1 LKRFLLPFVIFV
13 VGISRLVG
21 QDIPLFT
28 QKLTNSFLY
37 NPSVVGNTLGSI
49 TLSHRRFWS
58 ELPGSPATNFI
69 SFHTPLDRHRFGV
82 GANLYQENIGIL
94 QTLYGSAAFAYHI
107 RINDNNAFSMGV
119 AAEFNNSSINFLDV
133 DVRDTQD
140 LLLTSD
146 NVGFNK
152 VDFSFGVSYKS
163 KYVKL
168 GASANRLT
176 GFVGSEKNTNQFP
189 QYYSGFLNGTIPL
202 FRDRDLLEPIINYR
216 SLAPG
221 SSQFDL
227 GLYYTYNNIV
237 TLGVGYRSSSIVNA
251 TAAVKIYNRFSIG
264 YSSDIYTGAASNS
277 IGTSNEITLR
287 YDFRDQ
293 SYFSK
298 AKNSRNIKTSTL
310 AIRRKTLSTY
320 QSKGT
325 AMQKSKRYK
334 KKIKKNY
341 MHSPNYRMDNSR
353 KLQSKQ
359 SHKKK
364 SFNSYYKKRKKPRR

>member
-1 LKRFLLPFVIFV
+1 VIFV
-13 VGISRLVG
+13 VGTSRLVG

-37 NPSVVGNTLGSI
+37 NPSVVGNTLGSV

-82 GANLYQENIGIL
+82 GANLYQDNIGIL

-107 RINDNNAFSMGV
+107 RLNEFNALSMGV

-133 DVRDTQD
+133 DVRDDKTQD
-140 LLLTSD
+140 RLLTGD

-152 VDFSFGVSYKS
+152 VDFSFGISYKS

-221 SSQFDL
+221 SSQFDV
-227 GLYYTYNNIV
+227 GLYYTYNNMV

-264 YSSDIYTGAASNS
+264 YSSDIYTGATSSS

-287 YDFRDQ
+287 YDFQDQ

-298 AKNSRNIKTSTL
+298 AKNSRNIKTNTL

-325 AMQKSKRYK
+325 ASQKSKRYK
-334 KKIKKNY
+334 QKIKKNY
-341 MHSPNYRMDNSR
+341 MYSPNYRMDNSS
-353 KLQSKQ
+353 KLNFMKKG
-359 SHKKK
+359 KKK
-364 SFNSYYKKRKKPRR
+364 SFNSSYKKRKKPRRR